1 MRQPEIQEAF
11 KNDLR
16 NDADL
21 ALANWFYGQG
31 ISFNNADSELFQ
43 SAIAAVI
50 KAGPSYKPPSAY
62 QLSTTLLDKAVDKID
77 SQLVPFKE
85 ELGLVPGTLV
95 SDGWKNTNKVPLLN
109 VLIATEHGSCFVD
122 NVDSSGKS
130 KTADYV
136 AEVIID
142 HINKVGEENVILVI
156 TDNASECKAAGT
168 IVEEVVPQVFWSP
181 CTSHTVDLFLKDIP
195 KHFPTFVSVFESV
208 KAINQFMTA
217 RSSVHHV
224 FRGHADLEIKT
235 PGKTRFFSNFITL
248 ERTLKLR
255 AAFERTLI
263 DESFTEYVS
272 LQDRDYRVEASNLR
286 TVVLSNEFWEHVEQL
301 ILLMKPAVDFINE
314 VNGNSPSTGE
324 VWKRCQMV
332 RDAFNN
338 IPVSN
343 LITQRIK
350 TGLKKLWQKRAT
362 QMLNDFRITAYILNP
377 RYLDERLDD
386 DSMMESFHNVLARMV
401 GDEEYEAA
409 CNEFVRFRRQFQ
421 LSPKAVELKETMS
434 GSNWW
439 QMFGHHF
446 PVLKKVAVKL
456 LSQVSTSS
464 AAERNWSVQKFIH
477 CPRRN
482 RLTVD
487 RARKLIYIYENLRL
501 LQKISA

>member
-1 MRQPEIQEAF
+1 
-11 KNDLR
+11 
-16 NDADL
+16 
-21 ALANWFYGQG
+21 
-31 ISFNNADSELFQ
+31 
-43 SAIAAVI
+43 
-50 KAGPSYKPPSAY
+50 
-62 QLSTTLLDKAVDKID
+62 
-77 SQLVPFKE
+77 
-85 ELGLVPGTLV
+85 
-95 SDGWKNTNKVPLLN
+95 
-109 VLIATEHGSCFVD
+109 
-122 NVDSSGKS
+122 
-130 KTADYV
+130 
-136 AEVIID
+136 
-142 HINKVGEENVILVI
+142 
-156 TDNASECKAAGT
+156 
-168 IVEEVVPQVFWSP
+168 
-181 CTSHTVDLFLKDIP
+181 
-195 KHFPTFVSVFESV
+195 
-208 KAINQFMTA
+208 
-217 RSSVHHV
+217 
-224 FRGHADLEIKT
+224 
-235 PGKTRFFSNFITL
+235 
-248 ERTLKLR
+248 
-255 AAFERTLI
+255 
-263 DESFTEYVS
+263 
-272 LQDRDYRVEASNLR
+272 
-286 TVVLSNEFWEHVEQL
+286 
-301 ILLMKPAVDFINE
+301 MKPAVDFINE

-332 RDAFNN
+332 RDALNN

-343 LITQRIK
+343 LITPRIK

-421 LSPKAVELKETMS
+421 LPPKAVELKETMS

-464 AAERNWSVQKFIH
+464 AAERNWSVLKFIH

-487 RARKLIYIYENLRL
+487 RARKLIYVYENLRL

>member
-1 MRQPEIQEAF
+1 MPRHKDPIWTFVNVVDLKASGNSKVQCKSCNLSFIGGPERIKAHFGASNKESGNVAACTNVPESLSTFSTNTVQSATRTASNSDQPLKRMRQPEIQEAF

-50 KAGPSYKPPSAY
+50 KAGPSYKTPSSY

-85 ELGLVPGTLV
+85 ELGLVPGAL
-95 SDGWKNTNKVPLLN
+95 VPLLN

-122 NVDSSGKS
+122 NVDTSGKS

-142 HINKVGEENVILVI
+142 HINKVGEENVIQVI

-181 CTSHTVDLFLKDIP
+181 CTSHTVDLFLKDIL

-263 DESFTEYVS
+263 DESFTEYIS
-272 LQDRDYRVEASNLR
+272 LQDRDYRVEASNVR

-332 RDAFNN
+332 RDALNN

-343 LITQRIK
+343 LITPRIK

-409 CNEFVRFRRQFQ
+409 CNEFVRFRRQF
-421 LSPKAVELKETMS
+421 
-434 GSNWW
+434 
-439 QMFGHHF
+439 
-446 PVLKKVAVKL
+446 
-456 LSQVSTSS
+456 
-464 AAERNWSVQKFIH
+464 
-477 CPRRN
+477 
-482 RLTVD
+482 
-487 RARKLIYIYENLRL
+487 
-501 LQKISA
+501 